1 MLAALL
7 IVFRE
12 VLEAGLVIG
21 IVLAATRDV
30 PKRGRWVSGG
40 VACGLV
46 GAVAIAFFASSIAN
60 SFSGVGQEIFNASI
74 LGIAVAMLGW
84 HNVWM
89 ARHGKALSQQFK
101 ALGSAVAA
109 GDRTLLALALVVGI
123 AVLREGAEV
132 VLFLYGIAL
141 SATQSASSMLI
152 GGFGGLALGAALGFL
167 TYRGLLKV
175 PTRHLF
181 AVTSLLIALLAAGMA
196 ASAIGYLHQADIITV
211 LADTAW
217 NSSGFIKQDSVL
229 GTLLHALIGYT
240 DRPTQAQIAAY
251 ATTLAVIFVLMRL
264 FAHRPAQ
271 ATAARKLQA
280 NSAA

>member
-21 IVLAATRDV
+21 IVLAATRNV
-30 PKRGRWVSGG
+30 PGRGRWIAGG
-40 VACGLV
+40 VAFGLA
-46 GAVAIAFFASSIAN
+46 GAVAIAVFASSIAN
-60 SFSGVGQEIFNASI
+60 SFSGVGQEIFNASV
-74 LGIAVAMLGW
+74 LGIAVAMLAW
-84 HNVWM
+84 HNAWM
-89 ARHGKALSQQFK
+89 ARHGRALSQQFK

-109 GDRTLLALALVVGI
+109 GDRTLLALALVVAV
-123 AVLREGAEV
+123 AVLREGAEI

-141 SATQSASSMLI
+141 SATQSASSLLL
-152 GGFGGLALGAALGFL
+152 GGFSGLALGALLGFL

-175 PTRHLF
+175 PARHLF

-196 ASAIGYLHQADIITV
+196 SSAIGYLQQADIVTV

-217 NSSGFIKQDSVL
+217 NSSGFIKQDSVI

-240 DRPTQAQIAAY
+240 DRPTQAQVAAY

-264 FAHRPAQ
+264 CAPRSHPVQ
-271 ATAARKLQA
+271 QSLQA
-280 NSAA
+280 S

>member
-21 IVLAATRDV
+21 IVLAATRSV
-30 PKRGRWVSGG
+30 PGRGRWIAGG
-40 VACGLV
+40 VACGTA
-46 GAVAIAFFASSIAN
+46 GALALAFFAGSLAESLA
-60 SFSGVGQEIFNASI
+60 GRGQEIFNASV
-74 LGIAVAMLGW
+74 LGIAVAMLAW
-84 HNVWM
+84 HNAWM
-89 ARHGKALSQQFK
+89 ARHGRALSQQFK
-101 ALGSAVAA
+101 DLGNAVRN

-123 AVLREGAEV
+123 AVLREGAEI

-152 GGFGGLALGAALGFL
+152 GGVGGLALGALLGFL

-175 PTRHLF
+175 PTRYLF

-196 ASAIGYLHQADIITV
+196 SSAIGFLQQADIVTV
-211 LADTAW
+211 LGDTAW

-240 DRPTQAQIAAY
+240 DRPTQAQIVAY
-251 ATTLAVIFVLMRL
+251 GATLAAIFVLMRL
-264 FAHRPAQ
+264 CAPRQQQPAQ
-271 ATAARKLQA
+271 TSMQA
-280 NSAA
+280 G